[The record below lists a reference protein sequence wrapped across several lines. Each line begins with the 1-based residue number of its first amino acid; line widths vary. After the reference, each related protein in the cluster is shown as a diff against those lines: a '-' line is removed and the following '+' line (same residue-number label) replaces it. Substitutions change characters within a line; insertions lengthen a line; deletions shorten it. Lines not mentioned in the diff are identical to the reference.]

1 MKCFLF
7 TVFIFQIIS
16 FAQQNQNLIEKAR
29 LFLYNN
35 ETHHKP
41 IFIDSVS
48 IEIENMPYEKA
59 KTYYKFNGEIKT
71 PLTNTKFF
79 TFSINTINPT
89 PSYIIASYK
98 DSLVLIIEWGCRKR
112 YGCEKILN
120 FLNERLE
127 EEENKLDGN
136 QLVELAYALVK
147 ISFPTWGFYRII
159 SGYDDVS
166 WVGEKN
172 KIMYLPDTLKEII
185 KPIKIKNE
193 NNIVEL
199 EYYLWDE
206 VILQK
211 ITLSYKNNEVNI
223 KTNLIWNSGRRLSI
237 M

>member
-1 MKCFLF
+1 
-7 TVFIFQIIS
+7 
-16 FAQQNQNLIEKAR
+16 
-29 LFLYNN
+29 
-35 ETHHKP
+35 
-41 IFIDSVS
+41 
-48 IEIENMPYEKA
+48 MPYERA

-79 TFSINTINPT
+79 AFSINTINPT

-98 DSLVLIIEWGCRKR
+98 DSLVLLIEWGYRKR
-112 YGCEKILN
+112 YGCEKILK
-120 FLNERLE
+120 FLNERL

-147 ISFPTWGFYRII
+147 ISFPTWDFYRII
-159 SGYDDVS
+159 SSYDDVS

-172 KIMYLPDTLKEII
+172 RIMHLPDTLKEII

-223 KTNLIWNSGRRLSI
+223 KTNLVWNSGRRLSI